1 VTHFI
6 QPVLRGAALLA
17 VAAFCADP
25 IRAATPAML
34 VGADLTP
41 VKVSVQ
47 SMSDG
52 TLNYFDS
59 ERRLR
64 SEPASSFLQIRFVSP
79 ALQQQNSDE
88 PVGWLELIDGQR
100 YPGRLTGADEAGQS
114 IDWTLSLPTAVT
126 MRVSLEQVRSLRW
139 PLLSKPQAP
148 APEPT
153 AANAPPQP
161 AGALVGSPVNSPVR
175 SVVDSPASR
184 PPAGAV
190 STTTGDS
197 VTLANGDRVS
207 GFVQAIKLSGLELRA
222 GSGTAALTLPIE
234 RLTEV
239 TFSSVGAAASGTT
252 TTGTQRVIPGAGTV
266 VLRSGA
272 RLSGTELRVSGDASA
287 SVSLM
292 LSLPGSVSGQE
303 SGKGM
308 AVSLPVTQVER
319 IELQSRAGSL
329 VALSSLPLSIVE
341 GGSVLGLPVL
351 PRVEAGD
358 WLLHA
363 PLLAN
368 VELPQG
374 TRRISMKL
382 SLALPAGL
390 SREAQGKP
398 DFIVTLEQS
407 GKTLAQVRINQQSPE
422 QLINVAADAGLMR
435 IKLDASLNGP
445 VLDRLRI
452 TGGVVLVK

>member
-126 MRVSLEQVRSLRW
+126 VRVSLEQVRSLRW

-207 GFVQAIKLSGLELRA
+207 GFVQAIKLSGLELRT
-222 GSGTAALTLPIE
+222 GSGTAALTLPVE

-239 TFSSVGAAASGTT
+239 TFSSVGAAASGSTPA
-252 TTGTQRVIPGAGTV
+252 GTQRVIPGAGTV
-266 VLRSGA
+266 VLRNGA

-303 SGKGM
+303 SGKSM

-319 IELQSRAGSL
+319 IELQSRAGAL
-329 VALSSLPLSIVE
+329 VALSSLPLSVIE

-407 GKTLAQVRINQQSPE
+407 GKTLAQVRIHPQSPE

-452 TGGVVLVK
+452 SGGVVLVK

>member
-1 VTHFI
+1 
-6 QPVLRGAALLA
+6 
-17 VAAFCADP
+17 
-25 IRAATPAML
+25 
-34 VGADLTP
+34 
-41 VKVSVQ
+41 
-47 SMSDG
+47 MSDG

-79 ALQQQNSDE
+79 TVQQQNSDE
-88 PVGWLELIDGQR
+88 PAGWLELIDGQR
-100 YPGRLTGADEAGQS
+100 YPGRLTGADDAGQN

-126 MRVSLEQVRSLRW
+126 VRVSLEQVRSLRW
-139 PLLSKPQAP
+139 PLPPKPQAP
-148 APEPT
+148 ASEPT
-153 AANAPPQP
+153 AANAPPRP
-161 AGALVGSPVNSPVR
+161 ADALVGSPTKSPVS

-184 PPAGAV
+184 PPVGAV

-207 GFVQAIKLSGLELRA
+207 GFVQAIKLSGLELRT

-239 TFSSVGAAASGTT
+239 TFSAIGTAASGTT

-287 SVSLM
+287 SVSLL

-303 SGKGM
+303 SGKSM
-308 AVSLPVTQVER
+308 AVSLPVSQVER
-319 IELQSRAGSL
+319 IELQSRAGAL
-329 VALSSLPLSIVE
+329 VTLSSLPLSVIE

-358 WLLHA
+358 LLLHA
-363 PLLAN
+363 PLLASL
-368 VELPQG
+368 ELPSG

-390 SREAQGKP
+390 TREAQSKP

-422 QLINVAADAGLMR
+422 QLINIAADAGLLR

-452 TGGVVLVK
+452 SGGVVLVK